1 MERARKC
8 RKPPVFA
15 REIYNMENAVKLSI
29 LGMVLVMSCAA
40 AQSKPEGPWRI
51 EVKTEGGIA
60 GKGVGTYAVSSDGA
74 VSVVSMAGMKCS
86 YRATEEELQRI
97 GPLVA
102 AAHPETWKDSYAPE
116 DRCCDRIQYTM
127 TVDRAGVVKTTEW
140 IDDPLPMP
148 KDLRDLSAA
157 MMGPAPSIRDS
168 YSARCR

>member
-1 MERARKC
+1 M
-8 RKPPVFA
+8 
-15 REIYNMENAVKLSI
+15 REIYNLENAVKLSI

-40 AQSKPEGPWRI
+40 AQSKPAGPWRI
-51 EVKTEGGIA
+51 EVRTEGGIA
-60 GKGVGTYAVSSDGA
+60 GKGVGTYAISSDGA
-74 VSVVSMAGMKCS
+74 ISVVSMSGMKCS
-86 YRATEEELQRI
+86 YRATPEELERI
-97 GPLVA
+97 GLLLG
-102 AAHPETWKDSYAPE
+102 AAHPETWKASYAPE

-127 TVDRAGVVKTTEW
+127 TVEQDGDTRTTEW